1 MTASQRASKTVS
13 ERMLRGKPL
22 LAGLSLAAVL
32 PALPAFTQIV
42 GAGAQDGSGPKTQAV
57 SFLYPE
63 QVTIHAGKPE
73 QVELHFRVGPGL
85 HINSHT
91 PSDEFYIATSF
102 TLANSDGVTLA
113 GTGYPPGES
122 MSLASDPSTKL
133 SVYTGEFVI
142 QAQFVSEVGNHLAQG
157 KLHYQACDRNQ
168 CMPPKTISVPI
179 DVIAK

>member
-1 MTASQRASKTVS
+1 MMRNK
-13 ERMLRGKPL
+13 LL
-22 LAGLSLAAVL
+22 LAGLGVAAVL
-32 PALPAFTQIV
+32 TALPAFTQIV
-42 GAGAQDGSGPKTQAV
+42 GAGAQDGSGPKPQAV

-73 QVELHFRVGPGL
+73 QVELHFRIGSGL

-102 TLANSDGVTLA
+102 TLANSDGVKLA
-113 GTGYPPGES
+113 DATYPPGVS
-122 MSLASDPSTKL
+122 MTLASDPSTKL

-142 QAQFVSEVGNHLAQG
+142 QAQLVSEAGNHLAQG
-157 KLHYQACDRNQ
+157 KLRYQACDRNQ